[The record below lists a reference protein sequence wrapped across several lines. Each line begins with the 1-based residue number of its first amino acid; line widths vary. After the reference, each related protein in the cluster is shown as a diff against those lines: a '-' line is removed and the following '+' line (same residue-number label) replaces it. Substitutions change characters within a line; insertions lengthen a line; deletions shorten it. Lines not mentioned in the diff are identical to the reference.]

1 MQARDPKPPHC
12 CGSKNRLME
21 AYTSVDG
28 SQLYRYVSAPLN
40 EDEESY
46 MEKMNAGPC
55 ILAKWTSIVYVLF
68 EDLTRSE
75 SLEFAVIWSTKIST
89 KKMNSSSCIMSGK
102 LPRTFACTS
111 QLVLMV

>member
-1 MQARDPKPPHC
+1 
-12 CGSKNRLME
+12 ME

-28 SQLYRYVSAPLN
+28 SQLYVSAPLN

-55 ILAKWTSIVYVLF
+55 ILAKWTSQAIVYVLF